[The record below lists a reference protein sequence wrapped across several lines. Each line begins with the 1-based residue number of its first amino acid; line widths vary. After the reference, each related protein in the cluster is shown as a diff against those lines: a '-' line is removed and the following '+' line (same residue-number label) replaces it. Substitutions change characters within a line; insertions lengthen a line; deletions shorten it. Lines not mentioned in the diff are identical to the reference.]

1 MLQHVI
7 VPLDGSRLA
16 ETALEHAERLV
27 GRGDKITLLTVVQAP
42 EIPIYDFYP
51 MPSTLI
57 HEYETSMN
65 DAIPFAQEYL
75 NRIAAQIQTTLGI
88 DTNTLVEVGQPERV
102 IVDNAEKLKVDAIVM
117 STHGRSGLNRWLFGS
132 VTQKVL
138 ASASCPV
145 FVIPNRHHIEH
156 QEANTAEATASVR

>member
-1 MLQHVI
+1 MLHHVI

-27 GRGDKITLLTVVQAP
+27 GPNDKITLLTVVQSP

-57 HEYETSMN
+57 HEYESSLN
-65 DAIPFAQEYL
+65 DAMPFAREYL
-75 NRIAAQIQTTLGI
+75 ERIAAQIRERLVVATDI
-88 DTNTLVEVGQPERV
+88 RVEVGQPEHV
-102 IVDNAEKLKVDAIVM
+102 IVDVANKLKVDAIVM

-138 ASASCPV
+138 AAASCPV
-145 FVIPNRHHIEH
+145 FVIPNRTHSEH
-156 QEANTAEATASVR
+156 AEEKEVKASA

>member
-1 MLQHVI
+1 MLKHVL

-27 GRGDKITLLTVVQAP
+27 GAGDKITLLTVVQAP

-51 MPSTLI
+51 MPSTLT
-57 HEYETSMN
+57 HDYETSLK

-75 NRIAAQIQTTLGI
+75 DRTALQIRDLLGI
-88 DTNTLVEVGQPERV
+88 NTDALVEIGQPEKL
-102 IVDNAEKLKVDAIVM
+102 IVDVAEKLAVDAIVM

-138 ASASCPV
+138 AAASRPV
-145 FVIPNRHHIEH
+145 FVIPNRQNVEHHAPSQVEK
-156 QEANTAEATASVR
+156 AM

>member
-1 MLQHVI
+1 MLHHVI
-7 VPLDGSRLA
+7 VPLDGSHLA

-27 GRGDKITLLTVVQAP
+27 GPNDKITLLTVVQAP

-57 HEYETSMN
+57 HEYESSLN
-65 DAIPFAQEYL
+65 DAMPFAKEYL
-75 NRIAAQIQTTLGI
+75 ARIAAQIQETLGVTT
-88 DTNTLVEVGQPERV
+88 DTIVEVGQPENV
-102 IVDNAEKLKVDAIVM
+102 IVDVANKMNVDAIVM

-145 FVIPNRHHIEH
+145 FVIPNRTHVEH
-156 QEANTAEATASVR
+156 REEKAAEVSA